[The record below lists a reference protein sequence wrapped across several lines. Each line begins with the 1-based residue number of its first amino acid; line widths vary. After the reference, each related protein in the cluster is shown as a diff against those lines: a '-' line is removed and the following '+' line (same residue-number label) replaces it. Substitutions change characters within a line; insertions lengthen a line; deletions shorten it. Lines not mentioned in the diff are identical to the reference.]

1 MTEKGGAIGES
12 GKERRRDAGKEG
24 GKEGESGEK
33 TQGGQR
39 NRKSTRAGA
48 KGVGEETRRRE
59 GERGR

>member
-1 MTEKGGAIGES
+1 MTEKEGARRES
-12 GKERRRDAGKEG
+12 GKERRREGGKEG

-48 KGVGEETRRRE
+48 KGVG
-59 GERGR
+59 